1 VEENNNFYFR
11 NILLKMAA
19 LVAIFGFTACRQSS
33 GEQER
38 IIKEKNSRLLLAR
51 IHLFKTSV
59 LPDVLKTAKNGD
71 IVTRMGTDL
80 TSLMLSRLNP
90 TDTSFSHCGIIS
102 MENDTAFVYH
112 AIGGEFNPDQKMRRD
127 PLAEFAHPADSK
139 RLGIF
144 GAAINEDEQKALC
157 SYVKELYKKGLPF
170 DMEFNLATDEKQYC
184 SEMVAKSIGKII
196 GKKDWVS
203 TLQTESICFIPVEN
217 IYLNPLVTEK
227 KRFVY

>member
-1 VEENNNFYFR
+1 
-11 NILLKMAA
+11 M
-19 LVAIFGFTACRQSS
+19 VAIFGFTACRQSS

-59 LPDVLKTAKNGD
+59 LPDVLRTAKNGD

-112 AIGGEFNPDQKMRRD
+112 AIGGEFNPDQKMRRE
-127 PLAEFAHPADSK
+127 PLAEFAHPAGSK

-144 GAAINEDEQKALC
+144 SAAITPAQRKALC
-157 SYVKELYKKGLPF
+157 AYVQMLHKQGLPF
-170 DMEFNLATDEKQYC
+170 DMAFDLATDDRQYC
-184 SEMVAKSIGKII
+184 TEMIAKSIGTII
-196 GKKDWVS
+196 GRKEWVA
-203 TLQTESICFIPVEN
+203 TLQSDSIRFIPVEN
-217 IYLNPLVTEK
+217 IYLNPMVTEK